1 MKTTNHG
8 DHLVRLTR
16 LGMVNAYL
24 VREDD
29 GLTLVDTTMGGA
41 SKAILQ
47 AAEALGAPIRR
58 IALTHAHADHV
69 GSVDALAATL
79 PDVEVLISSRD
90 ERLLRGDKSLDA
102 DEPQDKV
109 RGGFIKVGT
118 LPARTFEPGERVGSL
133 EVVAAPGHTPG
144 QVAFLDTRDRTLIAG
159 DAYTTLGGVNTT
171 AVTPLRFPLAG
182 MATWHKPT
190 ALRTARE
197 LRALDP
203 SRLAVGHGPVVE
215 QPAAAMDAAIAR
227 AAK

>member
-1 MKTTNHG
+1 
-8 DHLVRLTR
+8 
-16 LGMVNAYL
+16 MVNAYL

-144 QVAFLDTRDRTLIAG
+144 HVAFLDTRDRTLYCG
-159 DAYTTLGGVNTT
+159 DAYSTLGGMATT
-171 AVTPLRFPLAG
+171 AKPNWRFPLPA
-182 MATWHKPT
+182 MATWHRPT
-190 ALRTARE
+190 ALETAKA
-197 LRALDP
+197 LRAMNP
-203 SRLAVGHGPVVE
+203 ARLAPGHGKVVE
-215 QPAAAMDAAIAR
+215 SPAAAMDAAIAK
-227 AAK
+227 ANKT